1 MEKLKKKNC
10 VLKHDESFLI
20 KIVNIQGYLHVQNK
34 IYDWAGLFHMRA
46 HFNLFSTRLGWSVC
60 IF

>member
-20 KIVNIQGYLHVQNK
+20 KIVNIQGYLHVQN
-34 IYDWAGLFHMRA
+34 
-46 HFNLFSTRLGWSVC
+46 
-60 IF
+60 

>member
-1 MEKLKKKNC
+1 MEKLKKKKNC

-34 IYDWAGLFHMRA
+34 IYDWAGLTSSYSLQDWAGPCVF
-46 HFNLFSTRLGWSVC
+46 FSPV
-60 IF
+60 